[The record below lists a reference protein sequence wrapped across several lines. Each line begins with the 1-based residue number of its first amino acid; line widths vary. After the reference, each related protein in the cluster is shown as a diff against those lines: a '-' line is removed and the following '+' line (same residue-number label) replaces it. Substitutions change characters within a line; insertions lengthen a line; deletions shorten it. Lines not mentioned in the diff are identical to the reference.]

1 MNLLS
6 RKYLFLIMGLLILIG
21 LELRLVFID
30 LPLWYDEAQSVLI
43 AKMSFP
49 FEINKYL
56 LNIDM
61 QHTPLYFYLLHF
73 WIKIF
78 GENDIA
84 LRILSLIFS
93 LATIPCI
100 YKLAKNFVSKKFAL
114 IAPLLMVFNTF
125 NIIYSTEVRMYSII
139 IFLTVL
145 SMNYLLEYLNTD
157 STKSLIKLTVTN
169 LLMPYTLVGA
179 FVFVIAQ
186 IISTLA
192 VYAKS
197 RNLKKYLISNLFLF
211 ILLIPYF
218 ITIIGFYLKRSE
230 FLLSHVTDFSI
241 SNTFGIFQNFLAP
254 DCGTIYWATLNPF
267 YINLYT
273 VIYIFLPLFFAVYLI
288 YLAIKNSDDKTL
300 FLSLITLVTFG
311 AFVLFAI
318 NKTIVLAPRYLV
330 FISPLLLIL
339 LVSGL
344 SKIKKSFAVAFIAYY
359 ILFSTI
365 FVYTNTNVKTLKTNS
380 LMASVEFIKFQKL
393 TNKDM
398 VIMPFASSVIGHYL
412 DNNSPQVPRIEALQD
427 LRIYNNKNIY
437 SEETIEEFRTKKV
450 NDVFR
455 KIILSDNYI
464 SDNFHNYILKTFIN
478 PVEKN
483 HYIVL
488 AVFSGDT
495 EALIPEEELKDLFS
509 DKNYTEKNIL
519 NGMLSKMYLDIHKTI
534 QEKAKLIDTQI
545 IGSNVYFIYK
555 KN

>member
-73 WIKIF
+73 WINIF

-84 LRILSLIFS
+84 LRVLSLIFS

-100 YKLAKNFVSKKFAL
+100 YKLAKNFVSEKFAL

-273 VIYIFLPLFFAVYLI
+273 ILYIFLPLFFAVYLI

-300 FLSLITLVTFG
+300 FLSLITLITFV
-311 AFVLFAI
+311 AFTLFAI

-344 SKIKKSFAVAFIAYY
+344 SKIKKSFVIAFIAYY

-380 LMASVEFIKFQKL
+380 LMASIEFIKSQNL

-455 KIILSDNYI
+455 KIILSNNYI

>member
-73 WIKIF
+73 WINIF

-100 YKLAKNFVSKKFAL
+100 YKLAKNFVSEKFAL
-114 IAPLLMVFNTF
+114 IAPLLIVFNTF

-169 LLMPYTLVGA
+169 LLMPYTLVGS
-179 FVFVIAQ
+179 FIFILAQ

-218 ITIIGFYLKRSE
+218 VTIIGFYLKRSE

-241 SNTFGIFQNFLAP
+241 SNIFGIFQNFLAP

-273 VIYIFLPLFFAVYLI
+273 IIYIFLPLFFAVYLI

-300 FLSLITLVTFG
+300 FLSLITLITFV
-311 AFVLFAI
+311 AFTLFAI

-344 SKIKKSFAVAFIAYY
+344 SKIKKTFAIAFIAYY

-365 FVYTNTNVKTLKTNS
+365 YVYTNTNVKTLKTNS
-380 LMASVEFIKFQKL
+380 LMAAIEFIKSQKF

-412 DNNSPQVPRIEALQD
+412 DKNSPQVPRIEALQD

-437 SEETIEEFRTKKV
+437 SEESIAEFRTKKV

-478 PVEKN
+478 PVEKG

-545 IGSNVYFIYK
+545 IGTNVYFIYK

>member
-1 MNLLS
+1 
-6 RKYLFLIMGLLILIG
+6 MGLLILIG

-73 WIKIF
+73 WINIF

-84 LRILSLIFS
+84 LRVLSLIFS
-93 LATIPCI
+93 LTTIPCI
-100 YKLAKNFVSKKFAL
+100 YKLAKNFVSEKFAL
-114 IAPLLMVFNTF
+114 IAPLLVVFNTF

-169 LLMPYTLVGA
+169 LLMPYTLVGS
-179 FVFVIAQ
+179 FIFILAQ

-241 SNTFGIFQNFLAP
+241 SNIFGIFQNFLAP

-267 YINLYT
+267 YINLHT

-300 FLSLITLVTFG
+300 FLSLITLITFV
-311 AFVLFAI
+311 AFTIFAI

-380 LMASVEFIKFQKL
+380 LIASIEFIKSQKL
-393 TNKDM
+393 TNKDI
-398 VIMPFASSVIGHYL
+398 VVMPFASSVIGHYL
-412 DNNSPQVPRIEALQD
+412 DKNSPQVPRIEALQD

-437 SEETIEEFRTKKV
+437 SEETITEFRTKKV

-464 SDNFHNYILKTFIN
+464 SDNFHNYILKTFVN
-478 PVEKN
+478 PVEKE

-519 NGMLSKMYLDIHKTI
+519 NGMLSKMYLDIHKII

-545 IGSNVYFIYK
+545 IGTNVYFIYK